1 MWKLYRHRQR
11 AKQAV
16 KYADSMAGK
25 YDWAHVTVNVS
36 PCSFALCYSEALECT
51 HKREKGK

>member
-25 YDWAHVTVNVS
+25 YDWAHITVNVL